1 MENDER
7 LNLDLTKKTKS
18 SSNLRSGSALKS
30 NYLNTS
36 NLNRLHDKN
45 YDTNINFNTA
55 LNFGD
60 MQIKEIINEN
70 NSSEIIEGKY
80 FFLNLGRLYDEKDR
94 DRSKSPK
101 LGNLN
106 NISHLST
113 NKGHIKNIEINVIKR
128 IYIFTFRL
136 VN

>member
-18 SSNLRSGSALKS
+18 TSNLRIGSALKC
-30 NYLNTS
+30 NYLNSS
-36 NLNRLHDKN
+36 NLNRINDKN

-80 FFLNLGRLYDEKDR
+80 LFLNLGRLYDEK

-113 NKGHIKNIEINVIKR
+113 NKGHIKNIEMNVIKK
-128 IYIFTFRL
+128 IYFCTF
-136 VN
+136 